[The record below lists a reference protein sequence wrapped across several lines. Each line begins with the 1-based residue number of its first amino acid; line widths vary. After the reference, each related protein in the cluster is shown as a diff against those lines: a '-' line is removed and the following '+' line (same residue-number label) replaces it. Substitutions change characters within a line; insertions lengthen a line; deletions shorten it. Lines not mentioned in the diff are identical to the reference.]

1 MDNDGQNPQTQLNQA
16 SSQEDSENQSASGN
30 QPSTPA
36 QNSGLEAS
44 VTADVESDKKRNTKV
59 IATVLGI
66 ILLIG
71 AVATGVFLVS
81 QQQEIR
87 IGAWDCRNYV
97 FDVNEDGGVSVQNGS
112 TRDEPSQQAKVYI
125 NGNLVATLDVP
136 ALKAGDAATLGNVD
150 VGDACSFSWEVI
162 GTKDCRNS
170 GGREKSVSLSLGQFS
185 FTWTGPPQLSH
196 ATTTFCD
203 GSSTGKVDYNE
214 PGDSTTVNFN
224 KDLQS
229 VEGFGGGCT
238 ESASRACVAPSPT
251 QGVTPT
257 PTTIPSPTPIPT
269 LPPIGAACHNVKA
282 YDSEWNL
289 LSGFD
294 LSSLNTGDV
303 VRFVVGGNTDSGFFD
318 KARFT
323 INGTLRPEVTT
334 KRPGTEEFYDEY
346 LIPAGVTSFTID
358 AQIHHSSLGWL

>member
-1 MDNDGQNPQTQLNQA
+1 MDNDDQNSQTQLNQA
-16 SSQEDSENQSASGN
+16 ASQVDSENQSTSDN
-30 QPSTPA
+30 LPTPV
-36 QNSGLEAS
+36 QETGLEAS
-44 VTADVESDKKRNTKV
+44 VTAPSKNNKKRSTKV

-71 AVATGVFLVS
+71 AVGVGVFLVS

-97 FDVNEDGGVSVQNGS
+97 FEVNEDGVVSAQNGS
-112 TRDEPSQQAKVYI
+112 TRDETSQQAKVYI

-136 ALKAGDAATLGNVD
+136 ALNAGDAATLGNVD

-170 GGREKSVSLSLGQFS
+170 GGRERSVSLTLGQYT
-185 FTWTGPPQLSH
+185 FTWVGPPQLSH

-214 PGDSTTVNFN
+214 PGDSTTVNFT

-238 ESASRACVAPSPT
+238 ESASRVCVQPSPT

-257 PTTIPSPTPIPT
+257 PTKIPTPTPVPT
-269 LPPIGAACHNVKA
+269 LPPIGAACHNVTA

-294 LSSLNTGDV
+294 LSSLNAGDV
-303 VRFVVGGNTDSGFFD
+303 VRFVVGGDTDSGFFD

-323 INGTLRPEVTT
+323 INGTLRPEVTS

-346 LIPAGVTSFTID
+346 IIPAGVTSFTVD